1 VKLYFEDMVKYV
13 VDVERR
19 VIAIGG
25 ELQADAEQILMEDG
39 SRQQDVWGA
48 NYYPG
53 AGAAQCIEFAMIR
66 EHNVSR
72 LANDQTPLGFD
83 SSLLNPLNFS
93 HERDRIN
100 HHTISNRTL
109 HLGMKNSR
117 GNQMKDKFFITDF
130 DGVARI
136 ISTLGADND
145 VSFLRHR
152 IDDLALTF
160 IAPLCSN

>member
-53 AGAAQCIEFAMIR
+53 AGAAQCIEFAALINIR
-66 EHNVSR
+66 PAQGNRSMEVS
-72 LANDQTPLGFD
+72 DLGVRERIRSITFD
-83 SSLLNPLNFS
+83 L
-93 HERDRIN
+93 I
-100 HHTISNRTL
+100 
-109 HLGMKNSR
+109 
-117 GNQMKDKFFITDF
+117 
-130 DGVARI
+130 
-136 ISTLGADND
+136 GAGEK
-145 VSFLRHR
+145 L
-152 IDDLALTF
+152 
-160 IAPLCSN
+160 P